1 MKHSTSHNLLV
12 MSMGN

>member
-12 MSMGN
+12 VSMGN